1 MRPYQEDYVAYV
13 PARNGPFAG
22 SEHPGGSCDGLA
34 VLADGMG
41 GHAGGA
47 TASRIVC
54 DAFVSDF
61 TAASFAGTVPQRL
74 THALDAANTAL
85 QGAVAASPHLEGMG
99 STLIGVAISGGELQ
113 WISVG
118 DSPLYLVRG
127 GDLALLNEDHSLAP
141 ALDQMAADGRITLEQ
156 ARADPRRHMLRSAVT
171 GDEIEMID
179 LARRP
184 LVLAQGDVIV
194 LASDGIHTL
203 EADEIVRIVRGYR
216 ADGSAAIAAALI
228 RAVDNA
234 RIPMQDNT
242 SVIVVRVL

>member
-1 MRPYQEDYVAYV
+1 MAFVPNPGMPRP
-13 PARNGPFAG
+13 G
-22 SEHPGGSCDGLA
+22 SEHPGGGCDSLA

-47 TASRIVC
+47 TASRLVC
-54 DAFVSDF
+54 DTFISDF
-61 TAASFAGTVPQRL
+61 TAAGSVGTVPQRL
-74 THALDAANTAL
+74 THALDAANDAV
-85 QGAVAASPHLEGMG
+85 QVAVAASPHLDGMG
-99 STLIGVAISGGELQ
+99 STLVGVAISGAELQ
-113 WISVG
+113 WVSVG

-156 ARADPRRHMLRSAVT
+156 SRTDPRRHMLRSAVT

-184 LVLAQGDVIV
+184 LALAPGDVVV

-203 EADEIVRIVRGYR
+203 DGDEILRIVRGYR
-216 ADGSAAIAAALI
+216 ADGSAAIADALI